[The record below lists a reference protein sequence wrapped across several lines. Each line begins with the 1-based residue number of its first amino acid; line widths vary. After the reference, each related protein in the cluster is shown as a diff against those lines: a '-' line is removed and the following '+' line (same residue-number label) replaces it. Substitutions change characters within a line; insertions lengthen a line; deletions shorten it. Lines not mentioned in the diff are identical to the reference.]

1 MENNI
6 GEARRNY
13 SLRNGKFTQSD
24 AAKFFGVSLSTYKKW
39 EQGQGMMNG
48 EQLKEIAMKYDT
60 TVDYLL
66 DVQGVNYAVVEMP
79 EDDSTLSSDELQ
91 LLYLYRKIDDD
102 FKQPFARILE
112 TLTNPDIKDDDM
124 PMLLFKRMHE
134 LEFLMMKKYENK

>member
-66 DVQGVNYAVVEMP
+66 DVQGVNSRLMLCI
-79 EDDSTLSSDELQ
+79 S
-91 LLYLYRKIDDD
+91 
-102 FKQPFARILE
+102 FAQ
-112 TLTNPDIKDDDM
+112 
-124 PMLLFKRMHE
+124 
-134 LEFLMMKKYENK
+134 KKSAHRR

>member
-13 SLRNGKFTQSD
+13 QIKNGKFTQSD

-48 EQLKEIAMKYDT
+48 EQLREIAMKYDT

-66 DVQGVNYAVVEMP
+66 GVAPSINYAVVDLS
-79 EDDSTLSSDELQ
+79 EDDELTSDERKLLKYYRQ
-91 LLYLYRKIDDD
+91 LPSNSKETVLHLAKAEWLHYVFESGGEEALAAEGYKLRKTSSE
-102 FKQPFARILE
+102 K
-112 TLTNPDIKDDDM
+112 
-124 PMLLFKRMHE
+124 
-134 LEFLMMKKYENK
+134 